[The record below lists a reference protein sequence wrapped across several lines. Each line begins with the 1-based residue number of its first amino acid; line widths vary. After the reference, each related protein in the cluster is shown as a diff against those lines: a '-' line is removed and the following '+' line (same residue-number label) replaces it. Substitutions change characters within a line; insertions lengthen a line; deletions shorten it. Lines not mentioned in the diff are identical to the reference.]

1 MSIQVQFHAE
11 AHVRLTVPP
20 KSPRKTSSMQSK
32 NKLNA
37 RPIMSHHSLF
47 LLLKI
52 LLLLDKQV
60 SHQIYLH
67 PWSHPCPQSPD
78 HSFIL
83 DCGSTNWESFGFTV
97 LPDEYQDH
105 LDQLRE
111 EARERFELLI
121 NSPLVVADLASALNQ
136 LSVEHQSIQAN
147 GEESLEVR
155 YFPTT
160 SNPCFTLYF

>member
-1 MSIQVQFHAE
+1 
-11 AHVRLTVPP
+11 
-20 KSPRKTSSMQSK
+20 
-32 NKLNA
+32 
-37 RPIMSHHSLF
+37 MSHSR
-47 LLLKI
+47 
-52 LLLLDKQV
+52 
-60 SHQIYLH
+60 
-67 PWSHPCPQSPD
+67 PQSPG
-78 HSFIL
+78 HLNACLSFIL

-147 GEESLEVR
+147 GEEVR
-155 YFPTT
+155 YFLTRTKVWLPNLVLHFIFRFCP
-160 SNPCFTLYF
+160 S

>member
-1 MSIQVQFHAE
+1 MSV
-11 AHVRLTVPP
+11 
-20 KSPRKTSSMQSK
+20 
-32 NKLNA
+32 
-37 RPIMSHHSLF
+37 
-47 LLLKI
+47 
-52 LLLLDKQV
+52 LDLIRVHKALI
-60 SHQIYLH
+60 S
-67 PWSHPCPQSPD
+67 D

-136 LSVEHQSIQAN
+136 LSVEHQSIEAN

-155 YFPTT
+155 YFLTT

>member
-1 MSIQVQFHAE
+1 M
-11 AHVRLTVPP
+11 
-20 KSPRKTSSMQSK
+20 
-32 NKLNA
+32 NA
-37 RPIMSHHSLF
+37 C
-47 LLLKI
+47 LL
-52 LLLLDKQV
+52 
-60 SHQIYLH
+60 
-67 PWSHPCPQSPD
+67 
-78 HSFIL
+78 FIL

-147 GEESLEVR
+147 GEEVR
-155 YFPTT
+155 YFLTRT
-160 SNPCFTLYF
+160 KPCFTLYF

>member
-1 MSIQVQFHAE
+1 
-11 AHVRLTVPP
+11 
-20 KSPRKTSSMQSK
+20 
-32 NKLNA
+32 
-37 RPIMSHHSLF
+37 MSHHSLF

-60 SHQIYLH
+60 SHQVYLRLFCH
-67 PWSHPCPQSPD
+67 SSPQNPG
-78 HSFIL
+78 HLLFIL

>member
-1 MSIQVQFHAE
+1 
-11 AHVRLTVPP
+11 
-20 KSPRKTSSMQSK
+20 
-32 NKLNA
+32 
-37 RPIMSHHSLF
+37 MSHSR
-47 LLLKI
+47 
-52 LLLLDKQV
+52 
-60 SHQIYLH
+60 
-67 PWSHPCPQSPD
+67 PQSPG
-78 HSFIL
+78 HLNAYSSFIL

-147 GEESLEVR
+147 GEEVR
-155 YFPTT
+155 YFLTRTKVWLPNLVLHFIFRFCP
-160 SNPCFTLYF
+160 SWRISLKLAVKKFF